1 MATARTSAI
10 KLTIDADL
18 CLEAQRLC
26 EQQGIPLNVTQAVKA
41 ILTNG
46 IRSTQASMQALQGN
60 TNEQADPNTSK

>member
-1 MATARTSAI
+1 MTTARTSAI
-10 KLTIDADL
+10 KLTIDAEL

-46 IRSTQASMQALQGN
+46 IRTTQASMQAQQGN
-60 TNEQADPNTSK
+60 TNDKADSTTQP

>member
-1 MATARTSAI
+1 MTTARTSAI
-10 KLTIDADL
+10 KLTIDAEL

-46 IRSTQASMQALQGN
+46 IRTTQASMQAHQGN
-60 TNEQADPNTSK
+60 ANEQEDSTTQP

>member
-1 MATARTSAI
+1 MTTARTSAI

-60 TNEQADPNTSK
+60 TNDKADSSAQQ